1 MDVNPQEGRD
11 ERYNELTR
19 ILKDLPKHHKETI
32 EKIFYHLGSVARRSE
47 ENRMDPQSLAIV
59 LAPCIIRY
67 PIRPANLFFLRYFFI
82 SYFQSPGRLIVA
94 KSGRTNQIHDK
105 SSRTDN
111 CPTT

>member
-67 PIRPANLFFLRYFFI
+67 PVNPDFL
-82 SYFQSPGRLIVA
+82 
-94 KSGRTNQIHDK
+94 
-105 SSRTDN
+105 
-111 CPTT
+111 

>member
-67 PIRPANLFFLRYFFI
+67 SIRPANPVFSRIFFHIIFSEPRQTY
-82 SYFQSPGRLIVA
+82 R
-94 KSGRTNQIHDK
+94 
-105 SSRTDN
+105 
-111 CPTT
+111 C

>member
-67 PIRPANLFFLRYFFI
+67 VHRGMRH
-82 SYFQSPGRLIVA
+82 PG
-94 KSGRTNQIHDK
+94 KNQIFEE
-105 SSRTDN
+105 
-111 CPTT
+111 TTSNTF

>member
-67 PIRPANLFFLRYFFI
+67 IKGYHSLKN
-82 SYFQSPGRLIVA
+82 Q
-94 KSGRTNQIHDK
+94 KSKCRFM
-105 SSRTDN
+105 
-111 CPTT
+111 

>member
-67 PIRPANLFFLRYFFI
+67 QA
-82 SYFQSPGRLIVA
+82 PGKKFKFSTSIIE
-94 KSGRTNQIHDK
+94 T
-105 SSRTDN
+105 SSNTVLCDR
-111 CPTT
+111 